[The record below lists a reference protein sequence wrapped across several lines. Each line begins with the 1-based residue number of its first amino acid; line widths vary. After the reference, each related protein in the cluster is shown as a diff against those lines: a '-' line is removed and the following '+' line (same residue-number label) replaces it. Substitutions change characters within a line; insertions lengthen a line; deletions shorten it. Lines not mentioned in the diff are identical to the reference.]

1 MSKPQILIIDD
12 EVDHAEAMAEGLGR
26 SGYDCHIATSG
37 QEGIDLLRKRTFD
50 LVVTDLVM
58 PGADGMK
65 VLKTAK
71 EIDEDIQVIFITA
84 YASIE
89 NAVQA
94 MEKGAYTFLTK
105 PLNLEELRAKVKKAI
120 QHRGLSKERS
130 ELARRVDKM
139 YGFENIIGRS
149 PAMQRIFDI
158 LRQVAPTN
166 ATVLLTGESGTGKE
180 LLARAIHQNSP
191 RKKRPFVAINC
202 AALSESIIESE
213 LFGHER
219 GAFTGAVATRQ
230 GKFEYADGGT
240 LFLDEVGDMPAST
253 QVKLLRVIEDGE
265 VTRVGSNRPIK
276 VDVRI
281 ISATNTNL
289 EERVKG
295 GSFREDLYYR
305 LRVVTIDLP
314 PLRKRMEDM
323 PLLIQSFLEELSST
337 HGRTVR
343 GLSKRAEE
351 ALLNYS
357 WPGNVRELKNCLESM
372 IVTSSSDVLDISDI
386 PRPSRRL
393 KRNSL
398 GIRSSK
404 REETA
409 KKRPGNSASG
419 NEPSTGK

>member
-1 MSKPQILIIDD
+1 
-12 EVDHAEAMAEGLGR
+12 
-26 SGYDCHIATSG
+26 
-37 QEGIDLLRKRTFD
+37 
-50 LVVTDLVM
+50 
-58 PGADGMK
+58 
-65 VLKTAK
+65 
-71 EIDEDIQVIFITA
+71 
-84 YASIE
+84 
-89 NAVQA
+89 
-94 MEKGAYTFLTK
+94 
-105 PLNLEELRAKVKKAI
+105 
-120 QHRGLSKERS
+120 
-130 ELARRVDKM
+130 
-139 YGFENIIGRS
+139 
-149 PAMQRIFDI
+149 
-158 LRQVAPTN
+158 
-166 ATVLLTGESGTGKE
+166 
-180 LLARAIHQNSP
+180 
-191 RKKRPFVAINC
+191 
-202 AALSESIIESE
+202 
-213 LFGHER
+213 
-219 GAFTGAVATRQ
+219 
-230 GKFEYADGGT
+230 
-240 LFLDEVGDMPAST
+240 MPAST

-386 PRPSRRL
+386 PHYIRASQLAPVSRQL
-393 KRNSL
+393 LSGMSLEEAEKELIRNTLIETGGNREEAARKL
-398 GIRSSK
+398 GIGERTLYRKIKAYGLS
-404 REETA
+404 
-409 KKRPGNSASG
+409 
-419 NEPSTGK
+419 